1 MVDAKVEE
9 MVDKAV
15 FGDGETIVL
24 GGVAYVVKELTLRKA
39 REWQKKMMVV
49 MGKVQGI
56 GEMMKEK
63 GEAEAAEWLFG
74 KMQDEFVDLVFE
86 YSPELKEK
94 REEIEE
100 TATPR
105 EFYEAV
111 KVVMNMGNPFFTGLK
126 GLMPQPK

>member
-15 FGDGETIVL
+15 FGDSEVIVL
-24 GGVAYVVKELTLRKA
+24 GGVKYGVKELTLRKA
-39 REWQKKMMVV
+39 REWQKKMMIV

-56 GEMMKEK
+56 GEMMKAEGEEK
-63 GEAEAAEWLFG
+63 AAEWLFG
-74 KMQDEFVDLVFE
+74 KMQDEFIELVFE
-86 YSPELKEK
+86 YSPELMEARAK
-94 REEIEE
+94 IEE
-100 TATPR
+100 EATPR